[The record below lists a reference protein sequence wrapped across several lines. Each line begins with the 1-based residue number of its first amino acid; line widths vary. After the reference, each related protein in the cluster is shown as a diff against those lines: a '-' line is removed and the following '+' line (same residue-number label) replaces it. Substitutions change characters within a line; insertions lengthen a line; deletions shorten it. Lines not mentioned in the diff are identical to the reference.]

1 MKDSNIYLIK
11 SFGADSMRMV
21 NKKANKQTPKLK
33 TKQNIFIV
41 SSMLRFWCRFCK
53 YKQVQLSFYMTDF
66 MLAYI
71 TFLNAK
77 LYII

>member
-1 MKDSNIYLIK
+1 MWYRLKKKLKWPSNNKKSMKDSNIYLIK

-41 SSMLRFWCRFCK
+41 SSMLRF
-53 YKQVQLSFYMTDF
+53 
-66 MLAYI
+66 
-71 TFLNAK
+71 
-77 LYII
+77 